1 MQEFISYNIATMV
14 VKRTGIYQHREND
27 RSGEPYTAH
36 IVRFYCRLGNRRL
49 LLFYM
54 EHKEQQKS
62 NP

>member
-27 RSGEPYTAH
+27 RPGEPYTAH
-36 IVRFYCRLGNRRL
+36 IVRFYCCRSNRRL
-49 LLFYM
+49 LLSYM
-54 EHKEQQKS
+54 EHKELQKS